1 MKHFVGITAGII
13 ASAFI
18 ISCDSNSSD
27 EPVVMQTRNDSASY
41 MFGYQLGGQFKRS
54 NVQVSEDML
63 MAGYRDG
70 LAEKKAAI
78 SDSAAIALS
87 EALQRELSKS
97 MEREAAKASEP
108 IRKASEKF
116 LAENKTKEGV
126 VTTASGL
133 QYKVI
138 KMGTGKKPVSGST
151 VTVHYTGKLI
161 DGKVFDSSVERGQ
174 PATFNTVQVIPG
186 WQEAVLLMPVG
197 SKFQLFLPASLAYG
211 DRGAGNGLIPGGAAL
226 IFDVELLD
234 VKDSK

>member
-1 MKHFVGITAGII
+1 
-13 ASAFI
+13 
-18 ISCDSNSSD
+18 
-27 EPVVMQTRNDSASY
+27 
-41 MFGYQLGGQFKRS
+41 
-54 NVQVSEDML
+54 
-63 MAGYRDG
+63 
-70 LAEKKAAI
+70 
-78 SDSAAIALS
+78 
-87 EALQRELSKS
+87 

-138 KMGTGKKPVSGST
+138 KMGTGKKPISGST